1 MGNGNIV
8 EMKKYQKKEKY
19 LERLFVVFVF
29 GLLLAWSCSIPV
41 MGAPDEGMKMDI
53 CRYIAENH
61 KLPHGGDPSIR
72 NGIWGISY
80 AFMPILSYMI
90 SAVFVKMASYFT
102 TDLMALYVAAR
113 FTSVLCGTAMAVM
126 VIKIGHKLFCSA
138 KQRWI
143 FIVSATML
151 PQVVY
156 LGSYLNN
163 DSLALFSISV
173 IIYAWILGLESE
185 WNWKSVCLLGVGIG
199 ICALSYYNAYG
210 YLLTSVTLYVT
221 ACLIKGVKGINWQEF
236 WKKGLVIAAIAIA
249 IAGWWF
255 VRNALIY
262 DGDFLGMQTE
272 NEYAQEYA
280 MDGFKPSQ
288 INNSNNIGESLPQ
301 MLVQREW
308 IKYTLM
314 SFVGILGTGSYLS
327 LARMY
332 WIYLISIV
340 FALLMCL
347 LRYGSSSF
355 RKTRIRD
362 KKRILLEV
370 TFGINMV
377 IPVLLSVYYSY
388 YNDFQPQGRYIMPM
402 LIPLMYFV
410 TTGGCTFVDFVTT
423 KGIMEKISTKEKI
436 RDVVYRVILLCG
448 MLGPVLCLFLLK
460 KYLY

>member
-1 MGNGNIV
+1 MSNGNII
-8 EMKKYQKKEKY
+8 EMKNIQKREKH
-19 LERLFVVFVF
+19 LEKLFVVFVF
-29 GLLLAWSCSIPV
+29 GLLLAWSISIPINT
-41 MGAPDEGMKMDI
+41 APDEGMKWDI
-53 CRYIAENH
+53 CNYILNH
-61 KLPHGGDPSIR
+61 KDLPHGGDPAIR
-72 NGIWGISY
+72 NSIWGISY
-80 AFMPILSYMI
+80 AFMPITSYMI
-90 SAVFVKMASYFT
+90 SSLFVKIMSLFT
-102 TDLMALYVAAR
+102 NNVAMLFIAAR
-113 FTSVLCGTAMAVM
+113 FTSVLCGTGMAFM
-126 VIKIGHKLFCSA
+126 STKIGHKLFKNRREKWC
-138 KQRWI
+138 
-143 FIVSATML
+143 FVVTVTML

-163 DSLALFSISV
+163 DSLALFSISLIV
-173 IIYAWILGLESE
+173 YAWILGLESE
-185 WNWKSVCLLGVGIG
+185 WNWKSVILLGISIG

-210 YLLTSVTLYVT
+210 YLLTSVILYI
-221 ACLIKGVKGINWQEF
+221 ASWFLKGKNNIDWKSF
-236 WKKGLVIAAIAIA
+236 WKKGIFIAAIAIA
-249 IAGWWF
+249 VAGWWF
-255 VRNALIY
+255 VHNAIIY

-272 NEYAQEYA
+272 SEYAEEYA

-288 INNSNNIGESLPQ
+288 INNSSNIGQSLSE
-301 MLVQREW
+301 MLVTRGW
-308 IKYTLM
+308 IKITLQ
-314 SFVGILGTGSYLS
+314 SFSGILNTLGVTCLV
-327 LARMY
+327 RMY
-332 WIYLISIV
+332 WLYIFTIA

-347 LRYGSSSF
+347 LQYGSSSF

-448 MLGPVLCLFLLK
+448 MLGPVLCLFLIK

>member
-1 MGNGNIV
+1 MSNGNII
-8 EMKKYQKKEKY
+8 EMKNIQKREKY

-29 GLLLAWSCSIPV
+29 GLLLAWSCSIPA

-53 CRYIAENH
+53 CRYLAENH

-126 VIKIGHKLFCSA
+126 VIKIGHKLFRGA

-143 FIVSATML
+143 FIVAATML

-173 IIYAWILGLESE
+173 IVYAWILGLESD
-185 WNWKSVCLLGVGIG
+185 WNWKSVILLGVGIG
-199 ICALSYYNAYG
+199 VCALSYYNAYG
-210 YLLTSVTLYVT
+210 FLLTSVILYVVSWF
-221 ACLIKGVKGINWQEF
+221 LKGTKNVDWYAF
-236 WKKGLVIAAIAIA
+236 WKKSIIITAIAVA

-255 VRNALIY
+255 VRNAMIY

-288 INNSNNIGESLPQ
+288 LDNPENAGESLPE
-301 MLVQREW
+301 MLITRRW
-308 IKYTLM
+308 IKTTLM
-314 SFVGILGTGSYLS
+314 SFSGILGTFAIIPLN
-327 LARMY
+327 RMY
-332 WIYLISIV
+332 WLYIFAIA

-347 LRYGSSSF
+347 LQYGSSSF

-370 TFGINMV
+370 TFGINMI
-377 IPVLLSVYYSY
+377 IPVLLSMYYSY

-423 KGIMEKISTKEKI
+423 KGIMEKNPKKEKI
-436 RDVVYRVILLCG
+436 RGVVYRVIMLCA
-448 MLGPVLCLFLLK
+448 MLGPVLCLILLK